1 MSFHEFLAN
10 YKRTTTSQIQNIEF
24 SLCGPRVIMCEEKE
38 RSRIFNERKLD
49 PHKDD
54 IEKYANDPELMIKV
68 GTEYYDAK
76 SFSYMLPYLQD
87 KKLETP
93 VSFLYSL

>member
-1 MSFHEFLAN
+1 MNFHEFLSN
-10 YKRTTTSQIQNIEF
+10 YKRTPTSQIQNIEF
-24 SLCGPRVIMCEEKE
+24 SLCGPRVVMCEEKE

-54 IEKYANDPELMIKV
+54 IEKYADDPELMIKV
-68 GTEYYDAK
+68 GTEYYDK
-76 SFSYMLPYLQD
+76 DSFSCMLPCLQD
-87 KKLETP
+87 KELEAP